1 MDWANLQLYGIH
13 PAPPQQFPSPLLGDL
28 MTNSSWHTANEAAAY
43 LQVKP
48 ATLLMWAREGKVK
61 GYILSGT
68 RRHVWRFQTTDL
80 DAMLTAPSIA
90 PTEKIQ

>member
-1 MDWANLQLYGIH
+1 MHLYTFQSAI
-13 PAPPQQFPSPLLGDL
+13 PAESLSGDL
-28 MTNSSWHTANEAAAY
+28 MTNTTVNWHTASEAAAY

-80 DAMLTAPSIA
+80 DAMLCSPSVA
-90 PTEKIQ
+90 TNGRIQ